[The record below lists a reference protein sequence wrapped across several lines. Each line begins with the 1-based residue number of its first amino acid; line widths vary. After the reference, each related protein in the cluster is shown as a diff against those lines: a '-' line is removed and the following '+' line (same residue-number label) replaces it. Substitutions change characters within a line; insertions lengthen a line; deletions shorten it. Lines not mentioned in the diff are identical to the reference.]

1 MSRVLD
7 LFIWSLSLLQIEVA
21 VLSLDSILSSLSSCG
36 SAWIITV
43 ILSANIIHSMELLRW
58 FGNEFIYTRKSRGP
72 RTEPC
77 GTP

>member
-7 LFIWSLSLLQIEVA
+7 LFIRSLGLLQIEVA
-21 VLSLDSILSSLSSCG
+21 VLSVDSILSSLSSCG
-36 SAWIITV
+36 SAEIIPMV
-43 ILSANIIHSMELLRW
+43 LSANIIHSMELLGW
-58 FGNEFIYTRKSRGP
+58 FGNEFIYTRKKRGP